1 MFSIVF
7 GGSGSGKSSMLQE
20 RMIRESMEHPERRY
34 LFLVPDQ
41 FTMETQ
47 RSLVEKHPWHGI
59 MNIDVL
65 SFGRLSYRVFEETG
79 GVSQPVLDDTGKN
92 LILRIVADRLK
103 PECKVLG
110 GYLKKQG
117 YIHEVKSAISEFM
130 QYGIG
135 IPELQQ
141 IIAFSEKRGAL
152 AGKLKDLAVLYQ
164 GFEDYIKD
172 HYLTKEESLQVLSDR
187 VKDSAL
193 LRGSTVVF
201 DGFTGFTPIQLQ
213 VIREI
218 MRVAQDVYFTLL
230 FDGRR
235 DIAEESGEQDL
246 FALSAKTKKSLE
258 KCAAEAGAGRGK
270 DVFLRDV
277 PVKRLQGKPALSHLE
292 QNLFRYPWKSFS
304 GNPGEIRL
312 AFLPD
317 MQREARYAARTIRR
331 LIREEGCYF
340 RDFGVVCG
348 NLENYAAVI
357 ESEFS
362 KLHIPFFID
371 QNRGILLNP
380 FVEFIRSALRLYSQ
394 DFSVDAVNHYLRTG
408 LTEVSVE
415 TIDELDN
422 YIREMGIHGFHR
434 WNKLFTRLP
443 RELNREKSSEE
454 EKAEAAALLAR
465 LNGAREEILR
475 SSACLRKMG
484 TAAGEKVRAL
494 YSFIEESCIQE
505 KLAAFE
511 RAFEESGDLLRA
523 REYHQIYPFII
534 DLLSEI
540 VELSGGEELTDQ
552 EFADLLDAGFSEMQ
566 VGSIPQN
573 VDHVT
578 VGDMQRSRLKEIR
591 VLLFVGINDGN
602 IPGNASGGG
611 ILSDIDREFLQD
623 SEYELAPSPRQK
635 MYTQRLYLYM
645 NMTKPSDKLYMSF
658 AGTDQDGKTMRPAYL
673 IETIKKLYP
682 DLIIEKPREEDDFY
696 QLETWEDS
704 FGYVAEGLRE
714 AVSGSQ
720 PAQGERPFLQIFK
733 VMQDEGG
740 EEEGEESGDACGQ
753 EKSGRKKRGLAAEAD
768 WLLQGALAGYKEER
782 LPKFLALALC
792 GGALAGS
799 ITRLETFAACAYG
812 HFLQY
817 GLSLKERDEFG
828 FEAVDM
834 GNIFHSVLAEF
845 SERLPETG
853 YSWFDFPKEE
863 GERLLRE
870 ILEAQTAA
878 YGGAVLYETARS
890 RYALERIGRILRRA
904 VFTLQY
910 QIQRGEFVPKKFEM
924 SFSSLKDLDAV
935 SVALSENEKMNLAG
949 RIDRVDTCEDDN
961 VCYVKVIDY
970 KSGKNSFDI
979 VALYHGLQ
987 LQLVTYLNAAME
999 YEKKRQPNK
1008 EVVPA
1013 GILYYHIDDPLL
1025 ELKEDRTPE
1034 EIDRELRMALRPVGI
1049 VNDDETVIE
1058 KIDASPGAVKEALP
1072 LTRRKD
1078 GSFAANSLLMSRE
1091 NIELISGYVSGK
1103 LKELGRSILDG
1114 EIGMHPF
1121 SRKDKEACTYCP
1133 YQSVCGFDKKLPG
1146 CEMRMIAEEER
1157 DAVLE
1162 KMRAETGQL

>member
-1 MFSIVF
+1 MFSFVF
-7 GGSGSGKSSMLQE
+7 GGSGSGKSSILQE

-47 RSLVEKHPWHGI
+47 RSLVEKHPRHGI

-110 GYLKKQG
+110 GHLKKQG

-135 IPELQQ
+135 LSELQKM
-141 IIAFSEKRGAL
+141 IEFAEKRGAL
-152 AGKLKDLAVLYQ
+152 CGKLKDLAVLYG
-164 GFEDYIKD
+164 GFEDYIRD
-172 HYLTKEESLQVLSDR
+172 HFLTKEESLQVLSYR

-218 MRVAQDVYFTLL
+218 MGVAQDVYFTLL
-230 FDGRR
+230 FDGRG
-235 DIAEESGEQDL
+235 DPAKEAGEQDL

-258 KCAAEAGAGRGK
+258 KCAEEAGIERGE
-270 DVFLRDV
+270 DQFLQEV
-277 PVKRLQGKPALSHLE
+277 PVRRLRGTPALAHLE
-292 QNLFRYPWKSFS
+292 QNLFRYPQKSFS
-304 GNPGEIRL
+304 GEPAGIQL
-312 AFLPD
+312 AFLPN
-317 MQREARYAARTIRR
+317 MQKEIRYAARTIRR
-331 LIREEGCYF
+331 LVREEGCCF

-348 NLENYAAVI
+348 NLENYEAVI

-394 DFSVDAVNHYLRTG
+394 DFSVDAVNHYVRTG
-408 LTEVSVE
+408 LTELSME
-415 TIDELDN
+415 TVDELDN
-422 YIREMGIHGFHR
+422 YIREMGIHGFGR

-443 RELNREKSSEE
+443 KELNREKPSDE
-454 EKAEAAALLAR
+454 EKAEGTALLAR
-465 LNGAREEILR
+465 LNGARAEILK
-475 SSACLRKMG
+475 SSVYLRKAGG
-484 TAAGEKVRAL
+484 TAGEKARAL
-494 YSFIEESCIQE
+494 YGFIEESRIQE

-511 RAFEESGDLLRA
+511 KRFEENGDLLRA

-534 DLLSEI
+534 DLLSQI
-540 VELSGGEELTDQ
+540 VELSGGEEMTDQ
-552 EFADLLDAGFSEMQ
+552 EFADLLDAGFSEIR
-566 VGSIPQN
+566 VGAIPQN

-591 VLLFVGINDGN
+591 VLLFVGTNDGN
-602 IPGNASGGG
+602 IPGNTRGGG
-611 ILSDIDREFLQD
+611 ILSDVDREFLRASD
-623 SEYELAPSPRQK
+623 FELAPSPRQQ

-645 NMTKPSDKLYMSF
+645 NMTKPSDKLYMSW
-658 AGTDQDGKTMRPAYL
+658 AGTDQDGKTLRPAYL

-682 DLIIEKPREEDDFY
+682 DLIIKKPSEEDAFE

-704 FGYVAEGLRE
+704 FDYVAEGLRE
-714 AVSGSQ
+714 AVSGALSAEASM
-720 PAQGERPFLQIFK
+720 PYLQILK
-733 VMQDEGG
+733 VMQEKGRHTADEPA
-740 EEEGEESGDACGQ
+740 EH
-753 EKSGRKKRGLAAEAD
+753 GLAKQAD
-768 WLLQGALAGYKEER
+768 KLLRGALAGYQEER
-782 LPKFLALALC
+782 LPKYLAFALC

-799 ITRLETFAACAYG
+799 ITRLETFAACAYA

-817 GLSLKERDEFG
+817 ELSLREREEFG
-828 FEAVDM
+828 FEAVDL
-834 GNIFHSVLAEF
+834 GNIFHSALAEF

-853 YSWFDFPKEE
+853 YSWFDFPKEI
-863 GERLLRE
+863 GEELLRE

-878 YGGAVLYETARS
+878 YGNAVLYETARS
-890 RYALERIGRILRRA
+890 RYALGRIERILRRA
-904 VFTLQY
+904 VFTLQD
-910 QIQRGEFVPKKFEM
+910 QIKCGQFTPKKFEM
-924 SFSSLKDLDAV
+924 SFSSLSELDAV
-935 SVALSENEKMNLAG
+935 NVALSEGEKMKLSG
-949 RIDRVDTCEDDN
+949 RIDRLDTCEEDS

-970 KSGKNSFDI
+970 KSGKSHFDI

-999 YEKKRQPNK
+999 YEKKEQPGK
-1008 EVVPA
+1008 EIVPA
-1013 GILYYHIDDPLL
+1013 GILYYHIDDPIL
-1025 ELKEDRTPE
+1025 ELKEEKTPE
-1034 EIDRELRMALRPVGI
+1034 EISEELRRALRPAGI
-1049 VNDDETVIE
+1049 VNDDIDVIE
-1058 KIDASPGAVKEALP
+1058 KIDASAETVKRALP
-1072 LTRRKD
+1072 LSRKKD
-1078 GSFAANSLLMSRE
+1078 GSFTANSLLMSRE
-1091 NIELISGYVSGK
+1091 DIEHVSRYVSGK
-1103 LKELGRSILDG
+1103 LKELGRNILDG
-1114 EIGMHPF
+1114 EIGMHPY

-1133 YQSVCGFDKKLPG
+1133 YKRVCGFDKKLPG
-1146 CEMRMIAEEER
+1146 CEMRILPEEER
-1157 DAVLE
+1157 EAVLE
-1162 KMRAETGQL
+1162 KMRSGSAPMA

>member
-1 MFSIVF
+1 MVSFVL
-7 GGSGSGKSSMLQE
+7 GGSGSGKSSLLQE

-117 YIHEVKSAISEFM
+117 YIHEIKSAISEFM

-135 IPELQQ
+135 LPELQK
-141 IIAFSEKRGAL
+141 IIEFSKKRGAL
-152 AGKLKDLAVLYQ
+152 AGKLKDLALLYQ
-164 GFEDYIKD
+164 GFEDYIRD
-172 HYLTKEESLQVLSDR
+172 HYLTKEETLQVLSGR

-218 MRVAQDVYFTLL
+218 MGVARDVYFTLL
-230 FDGRR
+230 FDGRE
-235 DIAEESGEQDL
+235 DITEEPGEQDL
-246 FALSAKTKKSLE
+246 FALSVKTKKSLE
-258 KCAAEAGAGRGK
+258 KCAEEAATDRGE
-270 DVFLRDV
+270 DLFLREV
-277 PVKRLQGKPALSHLE
+277 PVKRLRERPALSHLE
-292 QNLFRYPWKSFS
+292 QNLFRYPGKSFS
-304 GNPGEIRL
+304 GAPRGIRM

-317 MQREARYAARTIRR
+317 IQKEVRYAARTIRR
-331 LIREEGCYF
+331 LIREEGYYF

-348 NLENYAAVI
+348 NLENYEAVI

-394 DFSVDAVNHYLRTG
+394 DFSVDAVNHYIRTG
-408 LTEVSVE
+408 LTELPAE
-415 TIDELDN
+415 TVDELDN
-422 YIREMGIHGFHR
+422 YIREMGIHGFGR
-434 WNKLFTRLP
+434 WNRIFTRLP
-443 RELNREKSSEE
+443 KELNREKPSEE
-454 EKAEAAALLAR
+454 EKEAGATLLAR

-475 SSACLRKMG
+475 SGAYLKEMG
-484 TAAGEKVRAL
+484 ATAGEKVRAL
-494 YSFIEESCIQE
+494 YAFIEESRIQE

-511 RAFEESGDLLRA
+511 KEFEDSGDLLRA

-540 VELSGGEELTDQ
+540 VELSGGEELTEE

-566 VGSIPQN
+566 VGAIPQN

-591 VLLFVGINDGN
+591 VLLFLGINDNN

-623 SEYELAPSPRQK
+623 SNYELAPSPRQK

-645 NMTKPSDKLYMSF
+645 NMTKPSDRLYMSF
-658 AGTDQDGKTMRPAYL
+658 AGCDQDGKTLRPAYL

-682 DLIIEKPREEDDFY
+682 DLIIENPDRESVFER
-696 QLETWEDS
+696 LETWEDS
-704 FGYVAEGLRE
+704 FDYVAEGLRE
-714 AVSGSQ
+714 AVSGAL
-720 PAQGERPFLQIFK
+720 PPREEMPFLQILK
-733 VMQDEGG
+733 VM
-740 EEEGEESGDACGQ
+740 Q
-753 EKSGRKKRGLAAEAD
+753 EKSGLKEEAD
-768 WLLQGALAGYKEER
+768 RLLQGAFAGYREER
-782 LPKFLALALC
+782 LPKYLALALC
-792 GGALAGS
+792 GGVLAGS
-799 ITRLETFAACAYG
+799 ITRLETFAACAYA

-817 GLSLKERDEFG
+817 ELSLKEREEFG

-834 GNIFHSVLAEF
+834 GNIFHGVLAEF
-845 SERLPETG
+845 SERLPELG
-853 YSWFDFPKEE
+853 YSWFDFPEE
-863 GERLLRE
+863 VGEKLLRE
-870 ILEAQTAA
+870 ILEAQAA
-878 YGGAVLYETARS
+878 SYGGAVLYETARS
-890 RYALERIGRILRRA
+890 RYALDRIGRILRRA
-904 VFTLQY
+904 VFTLQH
-910 QIQRGEFVPKKFEM
+910 QVRMGQFIPKKFEM
-924 SFSSLKDLDAV
+924 SFSSLNDLDAV
-935 SVALSENEKMNLAG
+935 NVALSESEKMHLTG
-949 RIDRVDTCEDDN
+949 RIDRLDTCEEDDI
-961 VCYVKVIDY
+961 CYVKVIDY
-970 KSGKNSFDI
+970 KSGQNDFDI

-987 LQLVTYLNAAME
+987 LQLVTYLNAAMA
-999 YEKKRQPNK
+999 YEKREQPQK
-1008 EVVPA
+1008 EIVPA
-1013 GILYYHIDDPLL
+1013 GILYYHIDDPIL
-1025 ELKEDRTPE
+1025 ELKEEKTPE
-1034 EIDRELRMALRPVGI
+1034 EINRELRKALRPTGI
-1049 VNDDETVIE
+1049 VNDDEAIIE
-1058 KIDASPGAVKEALP
+1058 KIDASSGTVKEALP
-1072 LTRRKD
+1072 LSRRKD

-1091 NIELISGYVSGK
+1091 NIELVSGYVAEK
-1103 LKELGRSILDG
+1103 LRELGRSILDG
-1114 EIGMHPF
+1114 EIGMHPY

-1133 YQSVCGFDKKLPG
+1133 YRRVCGFDKRLSG
-1146 CEMRMIAEEER
+1146 CRTRVLQEEER

-1162 KMRAETGQL
+1162 KMRERLAKQ